1 MRRRRRRPAET
12 RTHTPT
18 THPPHI
24 RAHPRDNPCRHLCA
38 VLDEFDAIARKR
50 SGGGTSGNA
59 EGNAARASVDN
70 QLLALMDGVADL
82 PVPTFVIALT
92 NRRELV
98 DNAILRPG
106 RLEVHVG
113 VGKPDEKGRAK
124 ILKIHAEPMRASG
137 RLGPQP
143 LGLQSTRLLLLLLL

>member
-1 MRRRRRRPAET
+1 MTSGAPPSSPT
-12 RTHTPT
+12 RTATPAT
-18 THPPHI
+18 VPTEAPP
-24 RAHPRDNPCRHLCA
+24 
-38 VLDEFDAIARKR
+38 RKR
-50 SGGGTSGNA
+50 SGGGNSGNA
-59 EGNAARASVDN
+59 EGNAARDSVVN

-124 ILKIHAEPMRASG
+124 ILKIHADTMRESG
-137 RLGPQP
+137 RLGLSGR
-143 LGLQSTRLLLLLLL
+143 LGRSGRDRRLGRRRRCACRR